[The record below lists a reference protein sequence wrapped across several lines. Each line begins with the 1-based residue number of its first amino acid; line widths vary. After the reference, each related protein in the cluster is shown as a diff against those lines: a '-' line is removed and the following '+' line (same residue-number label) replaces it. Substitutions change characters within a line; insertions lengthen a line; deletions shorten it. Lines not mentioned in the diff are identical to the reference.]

1 MAINLSIKKYLLLAA
16 GLLFLWCGKGG
27 GDSYHTWDFSSAAAV
42 MGELLQVISILPKM
56 QRRGRFLPVPPLT
69 NAVQMYSGKC

>member
-16 GLLFLWCGKGG
+16 GLLFCGAAKAAETAT
-27 GDSYHTWDFSSAAAV
+27 YTWDFSSAAAV